1 MAEVIVKNVGIDG
14 IVTVVPENINYFSDD
29 AERLGINK
37 SQAHRIKDNIGLSQ
51 RHTAPSNV
59 TSLDLG
65 EVACKEL
72 LKGLDENDQDIGFLI
87 FVTQTA
93 DHRQPCNAAIL
104 HGRLNLDNSVGA
116 FDINL
121 GCSGYVYGL
130 YVASSLISSLGKKV
144 LLVVGDTLS
153 KEVNSLDRSSS
164 ILFGDA
170 ASASLVSSQPSN
182 NMYFDLAS
190 DGAGYESIIVPAG
203 GARQPHTNQTAINIE
218 DEEGNIRSLDDLK
231 MVGGEV
237 FNFAVRTEPKAI
249 KKLLE
254 FCSKSVSEVD
264 YFFFHQANKYI
275 LKTIAKRLKIPNTKV
290 PDSVISNYGN
300 QSSASIPCAIN
311 TAMTAG
317 KKKTVVLSGFG
328 VGLSW
333 ASVFCELNLIYCPKP
348 IIWSKKDE

>member
-1 MAEVIVKNVGIDG
+1 MAEVVVKNVGIDG
-14 IVTVVPENINYFSDD
+14 IVTVVPKEVSYFSDD
-29 AERLGINK
+29 AERLGIDR
-37 SQAHRIKDNIGLSQ
+37 SQALRIKDSVGLKQ
-51 RHTAPSNV
+51 RYTAPAN
-59 TSLDLG
+59 TTALDLG
-65 EVACKEL
+65 EVACEKL
-72 LKGLDENDQDIGFLI
+72 LKGLDQKYEDIGFLI
-87 FVTQTA
+87 FVTQSP

-130 YVASSLISSLGKKV
+130 YIASTMIASLGKKV

-153 KEVNSLDRSSS
+153 KEVNPMDRSAS

-170 ASASLVSSQPSN
+170 ASATLLSSRVSGD
-182 NMYFDLAS
+182 MYFDLAS
-190 DGAGYESIIVPAG
+190 DGAGYHSIIIPAG
-203 GARQPHTNQTAINIE
+203 GARQPCTDQTGENVE
-218 DEEGNIRSLDDLK
+218 DEEGNIRSLNDLK

-254 FCSKSVSEVD
+254 FSGKSVDQID

-275 LKTIAKRLKIPNTKV
+275 LKTIAKRLKIPATKV
-290 PDSVISNYGN
+290 PDSIISNYGN

-311 TAMTAG
+311 VIMNAG
-317 KKKTVVLSGFG
+317 EKKMAVLSGFG

-333 ASVFCELNLIYCPKP
+333 ASVYCELNLNYCPEP
-348 IIWSKKDE
+348 IIWSK

>member
-1 MAEVIVKNVGIDG
+1 MAEVVVKNVGIDG
-14 IVTVVPENINYFSDD
+14 IVTVVPKEVSYFIDD
-29 AERLGINK
+29 AERLGIDQ
-37 SQAHRIKDNIGLSQ
+37 SQAQRIKDSVGLTQ
-51 RHTAPSNV
+51 RHTAPAN
-59 TSLDLG
+59 TTALDLG
-65 EVACKEL
+65 EAACEQL
-72 LKGLDENDQDIGFLI
+72 LKGLDQKYEDIGFLI
-87 FVTQTA
+87 FVTQSP

-130 YVASSLISSLGKKV
+130 YIASTMIASLGKKV

-153 KEVNSLDRSSS
+153 KEVNPMDRSAS

-170 ASASLVSSQPSN
+170 SSATLLSSRVSGD
-182 NMYFDLAS
+182 MYFDLAS
-190 DGAGYESIIVPAG
+190 DGAGYQSIIIPAG
-203 GARQPHTNQTAINIE
+203 GARKPYTDQTGENVE
-218 DEEGNIRSLDDLK
+218 DEEGNIRSLNDLK

-254 FCSKSVSEVD
+254 FISKSVDEID

-275 LKTIAKRLKIPNTKV
+275 LETIAKRLKIPAPKV
-290 PDSVISNYGN
+290 PDSIISNYGN

-311 TAMTAG
+311 TTMNAG
-317 KKKTVVLSGFG
+317 EKKMAILSGFG

-333 ASVFCELNLIYCPKP
+333 ASVYCELNLNYCPEP
-348 IIWSKKDE
+348 IIWSK